1 MRHPGAFADHGPP
14 KGAQAM
20 NINPSKKGLTEALL
34 ERRSKAIARGMG
46 MAAPVFAKRAENAE
60 IWDIEG
66 RRFIDFAGGIAVLN
80 AGHRNPAVMKR
91 VQEQLESFTHTCFT
105 IMPYEPFVELAEKLN
120 AIAPISGE
128 KKSMFVTT
136 GAEAVENAVKI
147 ARAATG
153 RSDVIAFNGSFH
165 GRTLMTM
172 ALTGKIL
179 PYKTK
184 FGPFPAGVWHVPF
197 PIEHKGI
204 SVEETMHAIEWL
216 FKVDV
221 EASRVAAIIIEPVQ
235 GEGGFYVAPKE
246 LMVRLRK
253 LCDEHGIVFIADEI
267 QSGFGRTGKWFAME
281 HFGIEPDL
289 MTVAKSLASGF
300 PLAGVVG
307 RAKIMDAPDPG
318 GLGGTYAGNPVAC
331 AAALG
336 TIEAFERDKLLE
348 KAEKQGEIVMQRLA
362 AIKAKGKGMPIGN
375 IRGLGA
381 MTAFELVTERGGD
394 KPDAAGAKAL
404 ATKCLERGLLIL
416 TCGIWNDTVRLLCPL
431 SAPEAI
437 VKEGLDILE
446 AALTG
451 N

>member
-1 MRHPGAFADHGPP
+1 
-14 KGAQAM
+14 M
-20 NINPSKKGLTEALL
+20 NVNPSMKGSTQGLL
-34 ERRSKAIARGMG
+34 ERRAKAIARGAG
-46 MAAPVFAKRAENAE
+46 MAAPVFAQKAENAE
-60 IWDIEG
+60 IWDVEG

-80 AGHRNPAVMKR
+80 AGHRNPIVMKR
-91 VQEQLESFTHTCFT
+91 VQEQLNSFTHTCFT
-105 IMPYEPFVELAEKLN
+105 IMPYEPFIALAEKLN
-120 AIAPISGE
+120 ALAPISGE

-153 RSDVIAFNGSFH
+153 RRDIIAFNGSFH
-165 GRTLMTM
+165 GRTLLTM
-172 ALTGKIL
+172 ALTGKIV
-179 PYKTK
+179 PYKVK
-184 FGPFPAGVWHVPF
+184 FGPFPGGVWHVPY

-204 SVEETMHAIEWL
+204 TVEQTMNAIEWL
-216 FKVDV
+216 FKTDV
-221 EASRVAAIIIEPVQ
+221 EASQVAAIIIEPVQ

-253 LCDEHGIVFIADEI
+253 LCDEHGIVLIADEI

-281 HFGIEPDL
+281 HFGVEPDL

-336 TIEAFERDKLLE
+336 TIEAFEKEGLLE
-348 KAEKQGEIVMQRLA
+348 KAAQQGKTVMKRLQA
-362 AIKAKGKGMPIGN
+362 MKAKGKGMPMGQ

-381 MTAFELVTERGGD
+381 MIAFELVTEHGGS

-404 ATKCLERGLLIL
+404 AAKCLERGLLIL
-416 TCGIWNDTVRLLCPL
+416 TCGVFNDTIRLLCPL
-431 SAPEAI
+431 SAPEKI
-437 VKEGLDILE
+437 VEEGLDILE

>member
-1 MRHPGAFADHGPP
+1 
-14 KGAQAM
+14 M
-20 NINPSKKGLTEALL
+20 NVNPSLKGSTQVLL
-34 ERRSKAIARGMG
+34 ERRAKAIARGAG
-46 MAAPVFAKRAENAE
+46 MAAPVFAHKAENAE
-60 IWDIEG
+60 IWDVEG

-80 AGHRNPAVMKR
+80 AGHRNPIVMKR
-91 VQEQLESFTHTCFT
+91 VQEQLDSFTHTCFT
-105 IMPYEPFVELAEKLN
+105 IMPYEPFVALAEKLN
-120 AIAPISGE
+120 ALAPISGD

-153 RSDVIAFNGSFH
+153 RRDIIAFNGSFH
-165 GRTLMTM
+165 GRTLLTM
-172 ALTGKIL
+172 ALTGKIV
-179 PYKTK
+179 PYKVK
-184 FGPFPAGVWHVPF
+184 FGPFPGGVWHVPY
-197 PIEHKGI
+197 PIESKGI
-204 SVEETMHAIEWL
+204 TVEQSMNAIEWL
-216 FKVDV
+216 FKTDV
-221 EASRVAAIIIEPVQ
+221 EASQVAAIIIEPVQ

-246 LMVRLRK
+246 LLVRLRK

-281 HFGIEPDL
+281 HFGVEPDL

-307 RAKIMDAPDPG
+307 RANIMDAPDPG

-336 TIEAFERDKLLE
+336 TIEAFETEGLLE
-348 KAEKQGEIVMQRLA
+348 KAAQQGKTVMKRLQA
-362 AIKAKGKGMPIGN
+362 MKAKGKGMAMGE

-381 MTAFELVTERGGD
+381 MIAFELVTEHGGS

-404 ATKCLERGLLIL
+404 AAKCLERGLLIL
-416 TCGIWNDTVRLLCPL
+416 TCGVFNDTIRLLCPL
-431 SAPEAI
+431 SAPEQI
-437 VKEGLDILE
+437 VEEGLDILE

>member
-1 MRHPGAFADHGPP
+1 MNVNASM
-14 KGAQAM
+14 KG
-20 NINPSKKGLTEALL
+20 ITEALL
-34 ERRSKAIARGMG
+34 ERRSKAIARGIG
-46 MAAPVFAKRAENAE
+46 MAAPVFAKKAENAE
-60 IWDIEG
+60 IWDVEG

-80 AGHRNPAVMKR
+80 AGHRHPAVMKR
-91 VQEQLESFTHTCFT
+91 VQEQLESFTHTCFMV
-105 IMPYEPFVELAEKLN
+105 MPYEPFVELAEKLN
-120 AIAPISGE
+120 ALAPISGE
-128 KKSMFVTT
+128 KKSIFVTT
-136 GAEAVENAVKI
+136 GAEAIENAVKI

-153 RSDVIAFNGSFH
+153 RSDVIAFNGAFH

-172 ALTGKIL
+172 ALTGKVV
-179 PYKTK
+179 PYKAK

-204 SVEETMHAIEWL
+204 SIEDSIQAIEWL

-221 EASRVAAIIIEPVQ
+221 EPSRVAAILIEPVQ

-253 LCDEHGIVFIADEI
+253 ICDEHGIVLIADEI

-281 HFGIEPDL
+281 HYGVEPDL

-307 RAKIMDAPDPG
+307 RAKLMDAPEPG

-336 TIEAFERDKLLE
+336 TIEAFEQDKLLE
-348 KAEKQGEIVMQRLA
+348 KAQKQGKSIVTRLEA
-362 AIKAKGKGMPIGN
+362 MKAKGKGMPIGN

-381 MTAFELVTERGGD
+381 MTAFELVTKHGGD
-394 KPDAAGAKAL
+394 EPDPAAAKAL
-404 ATKCLERGLLIL
+404 VSKCLERGLLVL
-416 TCGIWNDTVRLLCPL
+416 TCGVWSDTVRLLCPL
-431 SAPEAI
+431 SAPEPI
-437 VKEGLDILE
+437 VDEGLDILE

>member
-1 MRHPGAFADHGPP
+1 
-14 KGAQAM
+14 M
-20 NINPSKKGLTEALL
+20 NVNPSLKGSTQVLL
-34 ERRSKAIARGMG
+34 ERRAKAIARGAG
-46 MAAPVFAKRAENAE
+46 MAAPVFAHKAENAE
-60 IWDIEG
+60 IWDVEG

-80 AGHRNPAVMKR
+80 AGHRNPIVMKR
-91 VQEQLESFTHTCFT
+91 VQEQLDSFTHTCFT
-105 IMPYEPFVELAEKLN
+105 IMPYEPFVALAEKLN
-120 AIAPISGE
+120 ALAPISGD

-153 RSDVIAFNGSFH
+153 RRDIIAFNGSFH
-165 GRTLMTM
+165 GRTLLTM
-172 ALTGKIL
+172 ALTGKIV
-179 PYKTK
+179 PYKVK
-184 FGPFPAGVWHVPF
+184 FGPFPGGVWHVPY
-197 PIEHKGI
+197 PIESKGI
-204 SVEETMHAIEWL
+204 TVEQSMNAIEWL
-216 FKVDV
+216 FKTDV
-221 EASRVAAIIIEPVQ
+221 EASQVAAIIIEPVQ

-246 LMVRLRK
+246 LLVRLRK

-281 HFGIEPDL
+281 HFGVEPDL

-307 RAKIMDAPDPG
+307 RANIMDAPDPG

-336 TIEAFERDKLLE
+336 TIEAFETEGLLE
-348 KAEKQGEIVMQRLA
+348 KAAQQGKTVMKRLQA
-362 AIKAKGKGMPIGN
+362 MKAKGKGMAMGE

-381 MTAFELVTERGGD
+381 MIAFELVTEHGGS

-404 ATKCLERGLLIL
+404 AAKCLERGLLIL
-416 TCGIWNDTVRLLCPL
+416 TCGVFNDTIRLLCPL
-431 SAPEAI
+431 SAPEKI
-437 VKEGLDILE
+437 VEEGLDILE

>member
-1 MRHPGAFADHGPP
+1 
-14 KGAQAM
+14 M
-20 NINPSKKGLTEALL
+20 NIQPPMKGQTEILI
-34 ERRSKAIARGMG
+34 ERRSKAVARGMG

-60 IWDIEG
+60 LWDVEG
-66 RRFIDFAGGIAVLN
+66 RRYVDFAGGIAVLN
-80 AGHRNPAVMKR
+80 AGHRHPIVMKR
-91 VQEQLESFTHTCFT
+91 VMDQLNSFTHTCFT

-120 AIAPISGE
+120 AIAPMTGE
-128 KKSMFVTT
+128 KKSIFVTT

-147 ARAATG
+147 ARAHTG

-172 ALTGKIL
+172 ALTGKII

-184 FGPFPAGVWHVPF
+184 FGPFPAGVWHVPY

-204 SVEETMHAIEWL
+204 SVEDSLHAIEWL

-221 EASRVAAIIIEPVQ
+221 EPTRVAAIIIEPVQ
-235 GEGGFYVAPKE
+235 GEGGFYVAPKPF
-246 LMVRLRK
+246 MAGLRK

-281 HFGIEPDL
+281 HFGVEPDL

-318 GLGGTYAGNPVAC
+318 GLGGTYAGNPVSC

-336 TIEAFERDKLLE
+336 TLEAFEHDKLLE
-348 KAEKQGEIVMQRLA
+348 KAEKQGKVVMTRLE

-381 MTAFELVTERGGD
+381 MAAFELVTRQGGNE
-394 KPDAAGAKAL
+394 PDAAATKTL
-404 ATKCLERGLLIL
+404 ASKCLERGLLIL
-416 TCGIWNDTVRLLCPL
+416 TCGIWNDTIRLLCPL
-431 SAPEAI
+431 SAPEKI
-437 VKEGLDILE
+437 VEEGLDILE
-446 AALTG
+446 AAITG

>member
-1 MRHPGAFADHGPP
+1 
-14 KGAQAM
+14 M
-20 NINPSKKGLTEALL
+20 NVNPSLKGSTQVLL
-34 ERRSKAIARGMG
+34 ERRAKAVARGAG
-46 MAAPVFAKRAENAE
+46 MAAPVFAHKAENAE
-60 IWDIEG
+60 IWDVEG

-80 AGHRNPAVMKR
+80 AGHRNPIVMKR
-91 VQEQLESFTHTCFT
+91 VQEQLDSFTHTCFT
-105 IMPYEPFVELAEKLN
+105 IMPYEPFVALAEKLN
-120 AIAPISGE
+120 ALAPISGE

-153 RSDVIAFNGSFH
+153 RRDIIAFNGSFH
-165 GRTLMTM
+165 GRTLLTM
-172 ALTGKIL
+172 ALTGKIA
-179 PYKTK
+179 PYKVK
-184 FGPFPAGVWHVPF
+184 FGPFPGGVWHVPY

-204 SVEETMHAIEWL
+204 TVEQSMNAIEWL
-216 FKVDV
+216 FKTDV
-221 EASRVAAIIIEPVQ
+221 EASQVAAIIIEPVQ

-246 LMVRLRK
+246 LLVRLRK
-253 LCDEHGIVFIADEI
+253 LCDEHGIVLIADEI

-281 HFGIEPDL
+281 HFGVEPDL

-336 TIEAFERDKLLE
+336 TIEAFEKEGLLE
-348 KAEKQGEIVMQRLA
+348 KAAQQGKLVTKRLQA
-362 AIKAKGKGMPIGN
+362 MKAKGKGMAMGE

-381 MTAFELVTERGGD
+381 MIAFELVTEHGGS

-404 ATKCLERGLLIL
+404 AAKCLERGLLIL
-416 TCGIWNDTVRLLCPL
+416 TCGVFNDTIRLLCPL
-431 SAPEAI
+431 SAPEKI
-437 VKEGLDILE
+437 VEEGLDILE

>member
-1 MRHPGAFADHGPP
+1 
-14 KGAQAM
+14 M
-20 NINPSKKGLTEALL
+20 NVNPSLKGSTQVLL
-34 ERRSKAIARGMG
+34 ERRAKAVARGAG
-46 MAAPVFAKRAENAE
+46 MAAPVFAHKAENAE
-60 IWDIEG
+60 IWDVEG

-80 AGHRNPAVMKR
+80 AGHRNPIVMKR
-91 VQEQLESFTHTCFT
+91 VQEQLDSFTHTCFT
-105 IMPYEPFVELAEKLN
+105 IMPYEPFVALAEKLN
-120 AIAPISGE
+120 ALAPISGE

-153 RSDVIAFNGSFH
+153 RRDIIAFNGSFH
-165 GRTLMTM
+165 GRTLLTM
-172 ALTGKIL
+172 ALTGKIV
-179 PYKTK
+179 PYKVK
-184 FGPFPAGVWHVPF
+184 FGPFPGGVWHVPY
-197 PIEHKGI
+197 PIESKGI
-204 SVEETMHAIEWL
+204 TVEQSMNAIEWL
-216 FKVDV
+216 FKTDV
-221 EASRVAAIIIEPVQ
+221 EASQVAAIIIEPVQ

-246 LMVRLRK
+246 LLVRLRK
-253 LCDEHGIVFIADEI
+253 LCDDHGIVLIADEI

-281 HFGIEPDL
+281 HFGVEPDL

-307 RAKIMDAPDPG
+307 RANIMDAPDPG

-336 TIEAFERDKLLE
+336 TIEAFETEGLLE
-348 KAEKQGEIVMQRLA
+348 KAAQQGKTVMKRLQA
-362 AIKAKGKGMPIGN
+362 MKAKGKGMAMGE

-381 MTAFELVTERGGD
+381 MIAFELVTEHGGN

-404 ATKCLERGLLIL
+404 AAKCLERGLLIL
-416 TCGIWNDTVRLLCPL
+416 TCGVFNDTIRLLCPL
-431 SAPEAI
+431 SAPEKI
-437 VKEGLDILE
+437 VEEGLDILE